1 MEDPT
6 SGISGINYVESYAFA
21 TPAMLFALTHW
32 QTHLGDI
39 ETKASANNL
48 FGFILGKTLG
58 LAVNV
63 VVVNDDWPAGV
74 VGTHG
79 VAVQVYM
86 GCIVSAEPLVN
97 KFKCI
102 RRALGRKDHRADLL
116 DDDDMPCKGQH
127 MHAQTLCQ

>member
-1 MEDPT
+1 MAYLASPT
-6 SGISGINYVESYAFA
+6 WRTMHFLH
-21 TPAMLFALTHW
+21 PPLFML
-32 QTHLGDI
+32 QPIGRHLGDI
-39 ETKASANNL
+39 ETKANANIL
-48 FGFILGKTLG
+48 FGFIFSKTLG

-86 GCIVSAEPLVN
+86 GCIVSAEPLFN

-116 DDDDMPCKGQH
+116 DDDDIPGKGQH